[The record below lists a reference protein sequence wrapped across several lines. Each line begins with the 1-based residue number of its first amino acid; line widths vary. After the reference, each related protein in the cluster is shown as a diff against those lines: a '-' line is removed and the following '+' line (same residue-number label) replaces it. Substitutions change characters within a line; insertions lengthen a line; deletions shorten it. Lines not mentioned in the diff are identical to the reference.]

1 MAIDVNKDKAVVVIS
16 KDNVTIALGY
26 PHLYSAIATVERQ
39 ILKPELA
46 FDAVV
51 EAMDK
56 GTEID
61 GATFRIMETEIYL
74 DTYEDNDDEI

>member
-1 MAIDVNKDKAVVVIS
+1 MAINVNKDKAVVVIS
-16 KDNVTIALGY
+16 KEGVTTALGY

-39 ILKPELA
+39 LVKPELA

-61 GATFRIMETEIYL
+61 GVTYRVMDVEIYI
-74 DTYEDNDDEI
+74 DTYEDNDEI